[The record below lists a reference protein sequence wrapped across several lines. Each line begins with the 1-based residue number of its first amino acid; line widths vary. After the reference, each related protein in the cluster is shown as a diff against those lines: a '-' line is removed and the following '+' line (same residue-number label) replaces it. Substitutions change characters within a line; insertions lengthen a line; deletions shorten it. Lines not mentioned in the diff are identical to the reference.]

1 MASIG
6 FNDNSADLLELYEQ
20 SSNDSGVGYI
30 DNYDGLTVN
39 DLLNSGKT
47 LKKPIIV
54 EELPQESIE
63 SQIYLLKDKNSS
75 NEENMYIEYIWVD
88 GKYEQIGSNGNES
101 EGEDENFEPI
111 SKDSIENITG

>member
-6 FNDNSADLLELYEQ
+6 FNDNSADLFET
-20 SSNDSGVGYI
+20 SNDSGVGYT

-54 EELPQESIE
+54 EELPQSGIE
-63 SQIYLLKDKNSS
+63 SQIYLVKDNSSS
-75 NEENMYIEYIWVD
+75 NEENMYIEYIWAD
-88 GKYEQIGSNGNES
+88 GKYEQIGSNGIAS

>member
-6 FNDNSADLLELYEQ
+6 FNDNSADLVELYEQ

-30 DNYDGLTVN
+30 DNYDGLQIT

-54 EELPQESIE
+54 EELPTTGVE
-63 SQIYLLKDKNSS
+63 SQIYLVKDNSSS

-88 GKYEQIGSNGNES
+88 GKYEQIGGNGNES
-101 EGEDENFEPI
+101 GSEDENFEPI